1 MQRKTEAMMRY
12 HVIVS
17 LLLLALTTANAQRV
31 DDFTLVNAVDGQEY
45 SLEHFNKQAA
55 LVLVFTGLNCPFSR
69 LYEDR
74 LIALNDTFSSQNISF
89 ALINPLVGFDEEESE
104 EKMKQ
109 RVEAKGMKFPFLMDV
124 SQEVSRSFDITKLPE
139 VVVITFS
146 PTGASIAYRG
156 AIDNNPQVAANANLK
171 YLENALTAITNRRN
185 PSPASS
191 RPVGCNVRYVGF

>member
-1 MQRKTEAMMRY
+1 MKRY
-12 HVIVS
+12 LVIVT
-17 LLLLALTTANAQRV
+17 LFLLALTTAKAQRV
-31 DDFTLVNAVDGQEY
+31 DDFTLINAVDGQEY
-45 SLEHFNKQAA
+45 TLEQFNKQTA

-74 LIALNDTFSSQNISF
+74 LIALHNTFSAQNISF
-89 ALINPLVGFDEEESE
+89 VLINPLVGFDEEESE
-104 EKMKQ
+104 EKIKQ
-109 RVEAKGMKFPFLMDV
+109 RVESKGMKFPFLMDV
-124 SQEVSRSFDITKLPE
+124 SQEVSRSFEITKLPE

-171 YLENALTAITNRRN
+171 YLENALTSITNRRN

>member
-1 MQRKTEAMMRY
+1 MKRY
-12 HVIVS
+12 LAIVT
-17 LLLLALTTANAQRV
+17 LFLLALTTAKAQRV
-31 DDFTLVNAVDGQEY
+31 DDFTLINAVDGQEY
-45 SLEHFNKQAA
+45 TLEQFNKQAA

-74 LIALNDTFSSQNISF
+74 LIALHNTFSGQNVSF
-89 ALINPLVGFDEEESE
+89 VLINPLVGFDEEESE
-104 EKMKQ
+104 EKIKQ
-109 RVEAKGMKFPFLMDV
+109 RVESKGMKFPFLMDV
-124 SQEVSRSFDITKLPE
+124 SQEVSRSFEITKLPE

>member
-1 MQRKTEAMMRY
+1 MKRY
-12 HVIVS
+12 LAIVT
-17 LLLLALTTANAQRV
+17 LFLLALTTAKAQRV
-31 DDFTLVNAVDGQEY
+31 DDFTLINAVDGQEY
-45 SLEHFNKQAA
+45 TLEQFNKQAA

-74 LIALNDTFSSQNISF
+74 LIALYNTFSGQNVSF
-89 ALINPLVGFDEEESE
+89 VLINPLVGFDEEESE
-104 EKMKQ
+104 EKIKQ
-109 RVEAKGMKFPFLMDV
+109 RVESKGMKFPFLMDV
-124 SQEVSRSFDITKLPE
+124 SQEVSRSFEITKLPE

>member
-1 MQRKTEAMMRY
+1 MKRY
-12 HVIVS
+12 LAIVT
-17 LLLLALTTANAQRV
+17 LFLLALTTAKAQRV
-31 DDFTLVNAVDGQEY
+31 DDFTLINAVDGQEY
-45 SLEHFNKQAA
+45 TLEQFNKQAA

-74 LIALNDTFSSQNISF
+74 LIALYNTFSGQNVSF
-89 ALINPLVGFDEEESE
+89 VLINPLVGFDEEESE
-104 EKMKQ
+104 EKIKQ
-109 RVEAKGMKFPFLMDV
+109 RVESKGMKFPFLMDV
-124 SQEVSRSFDITKLPE
+124 SQEVSRSFEITKLPE

-171 YLENALTAITNRRN
+171 YLESALTAITNRRN

>member
-1 MQRKTEAMMRY
+1 MKRY
-12 HVIVS
+12 LAIVT
-17 LLLLALTTANAQRV
+17 LFLLALTTAKAQRV
-31 DDFTLVNAVDGQEY
+31 DDFTLINAVDGQEY
-45 SLEHFNKQAA
+45 TLEQFNKQAA

-74 LIALNDTFSSQNISF
+74 LIALHNTFSGQNISF
-89 ALINPLVGFDEEESE
+89 VLINPLVGYEEEESE
-104 EKMKQ
+104 EKIKQ
-109 RVEAKGMKFPFLMDV
+109 RVESKGMKFPFLMDV
-124 SQEVSRSFDITKLPE
+124 SQEVSRSFEITKLPE

>member
-1 MQRKTEAMMRY
+1 MKRY
-12 HVIVS
+12 LVIMS
-17 LLLLALTTANAQRV
+17 LLLLVLTTANAQRV
-31 DDFTLVNAVDGQEY
+31 DDFTLINAVDGQEY
-45 SLEHFNKQAA
+45 SLEQFNKQAA

-74 LIALNDTFSSQNISF
+74 LISLHHTFSSQNISF
-89 ALINPLVGFDEEESE
+89 ALINPLVGFDEEETE
-104 EKMKQ
+104 EKIKQ

-124 SQEVSRSFDITKLPE
+124 SQEVSRSFEITKLPE

-146 PTGASIAYRG
+146 PTGTSIAYRG